1 MCKDNEK
8 LSRKVSKVF
17 LKSINHSNYES
28 VKNYLKA
35 LKPFLLSNDSLKEKK
50 LEWIFGFSQILAKK
64 GFRES
69 RYKYGLELINDIS
82 EQSLTYLSTITE
94 GATNDALLT

>member
-1 MCKDNEK
+1 MCKENEK

-17 LKSINHSNYES
+17 LNAINHSNYES

-50 LEWIFGFSQILAKK
+50 LEWIFGFS
-64 GFRES
+64 
-69 RYKYGLELINDIS
+69 
-82 EQSLTYLSTITE
+82 
-94 GATNDALLT
+94 